1 MYNESNILTTNPEV
15 MDDNA
20 KVALYELESSMKIR
34 LSRDNRFMQFLQ
46 LIEKDYEDGYKELTR
61 LKDGE

>member
-1 MYNESNILTTNPEV
+1 
-15 MDDNA
+15 
-20 KVALYELESSMKIR
+20 MKIR

-61 LKDGE
+61 LKEGE